1 MKRLWAPW
9 RMKFVQASPPEGCV
23 FCEVQKQTDDAHN
36 LVVWRGEKA
45 FVILNRF
52 PYTSGHLMVVA
63 NLHHP
68 SFEDLEPACRA
79 EMMELAAR
87 GMSVLRKVYRPDGFN
102 MGANV
107 GESAGAGIPGHA
119 HLHVVPRW
127 TGDASFMLTLA
138 ETKVMPEALEETY
151 RRVRE
156 EWTKH

>member
-1 MKRLWAPW
+1 
-9 RMKFVQASPPEGCV
+9 MKFVTTTQLGCV
-23 FCEVQKQTDDAHN
+23 FCEVQGEADDAHN
-36 LVVWRGEKA
+36 LVVWRGDSA
-45 FVILNRF
+45 FVILNRY

-63 NLHHP
+63 NLHQA

-87 GMSVLRKVYRPDGFN
+87 GMTVLRAVYKPDGFN
-102 MGANV
+102 LGANV
-107 GESAGAGIPGHA
+107 GEAAGAGIPGHA

-138 ETKVMPEALEETY
+138 DTKVMPEALEETY

-156 EWTKH
+156 AWVEA